1 MRKVSV
7 LCVAIIATILS
18 SCQQEEITSR
28 ANSIEAAACDIG
40 FTRVDDISILGTR
53 TIEASKLVTTQ
64 QTSGLGIK
72 ARIARKK
79 TGCKSGFG
87 LCDFRAL
94 QSQDNILRLQTR
106 TQNFIR
112 DNHECFTQCV
122 IDSTGNGVAFFLL
135 AKSPESKGLTSEMM
149 PLFYVDE
156 DIEQPIEETPDYSL
170 FAVQGAYPYQKSLG
184 KFGGYAVKMKYH
196 KQ

>member
-1 MRKVSV
+1 MFCYNSNNPFFLSIGRNNKQ
-7 LCVAIIATILS
+7 AT
-18 SCQQEEITSR
+18 
-28 ANSIEAAACDIG
+28 SIEAAACDIG

-170 FAVQGAYPYQKSLG
+170 FCCSRGLSLS
-184 KFGGYAVKMKYH
+184 KVSWKIWRLCS
-196 KQ
+196 